1 MRPMVWLIF
10 SFKYALMKI
19 VEVLDKVSQKHFI
32 NVVETIYQDDEAYI
46 RPLDNS
52 INEIFNPDENTY
64 FGHGKATR
72 FILID
77 NDQVIGRVAAF
88 INYKK
93 ANGFDQPTGGMGFF
107 ECIDNQDAAFKL
119 FDTAKA
125 WLEKHDMQ
133 AMDGPINFGEND
145 NFWGLLVDGFSE
157 PGFGMQY
164 NPPYYQKFYEAYGF
178 KTYFEQIT
186 NHLDLTVPFPERFWK
201 IAGWVV
207 KKDGFSFKH
216 FSWRKEKQFLKDFE
230 TIYNNAWQ
238 YHENFTA
245 IDRDVLKASMR
256 KAKSFMME
264 DLIWFAY
271 HNGQPI
277 GFVVLFPDV
286 NQILKYFKG
295 KMNWYN
301 KLRFLWLKHKKVMT
315 RARVVILGVV
325 PKFQRSG
332 IESGLF
338 WHLKGAVEQKAELK
352 ELELSWVGDFNP
364 KMRVLQESMGA
375 AFGKKHITYRYIF
388 NQKEEAKVRATSIP
402 VDTKYSTEIENNDNF
417 Q

>member
-1 MRPMVWLIF
+1 
-10 SFKYALMKI
+10 MKV
-19 VEVLDKVSQKHFI
+19 VEVVDRLSQTQFL
-32 NVVETIYQDDEAYI
+32 NVVEKIYKGDDAYV
-46 RPLDNS
+46 RPLDTMV
-52 INEIFNPDENTY
+52 NEIFNPSKNSFFT
-64 FGHGKATR
+64 HGKASR
-72 FILID
+72 YILVKD
-77 NDQVIGRVAAF
+77 GDVIGRVAAF

-107 ECIDNQDAAFKL
+107 ECIDDEEAAFML
-119 FDTAKA
+119 FNTAKG
-125 WLEKHDMQ
+125 WLAKQEMK

-145 NFWGLLVDGFSE
+145 NFWGLLVDGFSQ

-186 NHLDLTVPFPERFWK
+186 NHLDLTIPFPERFWK

-216 FSWRKEKQFLKDFE
+216 FSWRKEKQFLDDFE
-230 TIYNNAWQ
+230 TIYNQAWQ
-238 YHENFTA
+238 YHENFTT
-245 IDRDVLKASMR
+245 IDREVLKESMR
-256 KAKSFMME
+256 KSKSFMME

-271 HNGQPI
+271 HENKPI
-277 GFVVLFPDV
+277 GFVVMFPDV
-286 NQILKYFKG
+286 NQILKRFNG
-295 KMNWYN
+295 KMNWIN
-301 KLRFLWLKHKKVMT
+301 KIRFVWLKHKKVMT
-315 RARVVILGVV
+315 RARVVILGIV

-338 WHLKGAVEQKAELK
+338 WQLKGAVERKPHLK

-375 AFGKKHITYRYIF
+375 EFGKKHITYRYVF
-388 NQKEEAKVRATSIP
+388 NQEKNVKVRATSIP
-402 VDTKYSTEIENNDNF
+402 VDTKHNAETKE
-417 Q
+417 